1 MRRKAE
7 DFPAVKIFKAR
18 FFGTNSGIPDVSIA
32 YRVDGVL
39 SPDFGGYTMQNFY
52 TQAAEFEMNWRF

>member
-1 MRRKAE
+1 MGAWE
-7 DFPAVKIFKAR
+7 AFIGCGYQVAPGF
-18 FFGTNSGIPDVSIA
+18 DVSIA

>member
-1 MRRKAE
+1 
-7 DFPAVKIFKAR
+7 
-18 FFGTNSGIPDVSIA
+18 VSIA
-32 YRVDGVL
+32 YRIDGVL